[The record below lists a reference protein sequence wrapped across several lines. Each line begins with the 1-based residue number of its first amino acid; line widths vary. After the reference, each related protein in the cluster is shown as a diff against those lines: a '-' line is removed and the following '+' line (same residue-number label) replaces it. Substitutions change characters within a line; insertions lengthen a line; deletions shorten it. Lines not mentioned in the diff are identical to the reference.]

1 VPTEGRG
8 ELSEEYYETLQK
20 ILDKVNKNEYTL
32 LIADMNARVG
42 NIEATNM
49 VGPNGESA

>member
-1 VPTEGRG
+1 
-8 ELSEEYYETLQK
+8 
-20 ILDKVNKNEYTL
+20 L

-49 VGPNGESA
+49 VGPNGESAWNSSCKKNWQILNIHSLKNNEYIF